1 MAQRI
6 IGLDIGSWSIKA
18 MVMESSLRRMSFVE
32 LRQHHLPVDAHGM
45 PLPGELGA
53 AIKAVLARL
62 DVDVLTVGV
71 PGVQVLLRELSLPFS
86 DEKRVGPILG
96 FQLESLLPRPLD
108 TMVYDWHVLKKTPEG
123 AQLLCPAA
131 DKQWLEHWL
140 TEVRTGGSEPRHL
153 TLSALAMGN
162 LSPHL
167 DLSAAG
173 DKPIAVID
181 LGHRTT
187 QVTLLRGGEV
197 EAIRALSRGGHQV
210 TQALAKVFGLAY
222 ADAEHIKHAELDL
235 SGATPDGVDAQEHTR
250 RVKVSL
256 QALEPILREL
266 KMTIDAMSSAK
277 LRQGTGAGFG
287 ATAAAAAAASQTAG
301 TALVEAAGNNSGLGG
316 VILCGGMSRLPG
328 MAALIERLL
337 DAPVL
342 EARPKGPI
350 WEAVA
355 QDPALLD
362 VGLAASALALE
373 HMRDSDPHRV
383 NLRRG
388 DMSLVSDYGALRAR
402 AGWLFAFLAVLL
414 VIFFVR
420 KAMRVSTLEEQEAQL
435 AVRLDEYGEK
445 TLGEK
450 PDPDLEVKARFETVL
465 DLVTSPPGSE
475 TDDVYPSIT
484 AFKTFYEI
492 TRIQRALNDEAERA
506 AAAAGGGGNDLAEEP
521 EEDEFGMPKPPSP
534 ATPPTAATPAQPVAD
549 KKQVELN
556 SFASDLKSANVG
568 TATLAGSAFDIV
580 TVENFV
586 AKLKEFGC
594 FKKVERQETKKTS
607 NVNHPNWTDFTIKIE
622 VKCDLAPGAAPRADA
637 GADKAK
643 AADKGAAASEG
654 GE

>member
-32 LRQHHLPVDAHGM
+32 LRQHHLPVDAYGM
-45 PLPGELGA
+45 PLPGELGP

-71 PGVQVLLRELSLPFS
+71 PGVQVLLRELNLPFS
-86 DEKRVGPILG
+86 DEKRVAPILG
-96 FQLESLLPRPLD
+96 FQLESLLPRPLE
-108 TMVYDWHVLKKTPEG
+108 TMVYDWHVLKKTPDG

-131 DKQWLEHWL
+131 DKQWLEQWL
-140 TEVRTGGSEPRHL
+140 TEVRTGGTEPRHL

-162 LSPHL
+162 LAPHL
-167 DLSAAG
+167 DLSEAG

-187 QVTLLRGGEV
+187 QVTMLKNGEV

-210 TQALAKVFGLAY
+210 TQAIAKALGVAY
-222 ADAEHIKHAELDL
+222 ADAEHIKHLELDL
-235 SGATPDGVDAQEHTR
+235 SGETPAGVTPQEHAR
-250 RVKVSL
+250 RVKVAL

-266 KMTIDAMSSAK
+266 KMTVDAMTAAK
-277 LRQGTGAGFG
+277 LRQGSGAGFG
-287 ATAAAAAAASQTAG
+287 ASAAAAAAASPTAG
-301 TALVEAAGNNSGLGG
+301 TAMVEAAGNLTGLGG

-328 MAALIERLL
+328 MAALIEQLL
-337 DAPVL
+337 DAPVFSVK
-342 EARPKGPI
+342 PKGPL
-350 WEAVA
+350 WETVA
-355 QDPALLD
+355 QTPGLMD

-402 AGWLFAFLAVLL
+402 AGWIAAFLAILL

-420 KAMRVSTLEEQEAQL
+420 KVMRVSTLEEQQAQL
-435 AVRLDEYGEK
+435 AARLDEYGDN

-450 PDPDLEVKARFETVL
+450 PDPELEVKARFETVL

-475 TDDVYPSIT
+475 TDEVYPSIT
-484 AFKTFYEI
+484 AFKVFYEI
-492 TRIQRALNDEAERA
+492 SRIQKALNDDADRTA
-506 AAAAGGGGNDLAEEP
+506 AAKSGGGTGGKDFEEP
-521 EEDEFGMPKPPSP
+521 EEDELGLPKPPTEPVP
-534 ATPPTAATPAQPVAD
+534 AAAPEPVAD

-556 SFASDLKSANVG
+556 SFAADLKTANSG
-568 TATLAGSAFDIV
+568 SATLAGSAFDIV

-586 AKLKEFGC
+586 TKLKEFGC

-607 NVNHPNWTDFTIKIE
+607 NANHPNWTDFTIKIE
-622 VKCDLAPGAAPRADA
+622 VKCDLATAPAPRADA

-643 AADKGAAASEG
+643 AADKGAAAPEG
-654 GE
+654 EE